1 MPKTILAFAPHPD
14 DLEFSAGGTI
24 AAMVQEGAAV
34 HLVIATDGC
43 RGSFEHPSRKLAEL
57 RLQEAQR
64 AAAVLGIQPPI
75 LLGYPDLELD
85 TLPPGKLR
93 EQFIRYIREFRPEIV
108 FAEDAF
114 AAYETHPDHRAVAWA
129 AAEALSFA
137 TLPLVYPEHREAGLE
152 PHFVPEKYFYSDVG
166 TGSNKVTDISQTID
180 RKLAA
185 LAEHKTQVDFL
196 VEDVL
201 RQARI
206 AGLDVGAVLGEAE
219 GNPMEALS
227 WAIRLQAAETG
238 APAGHTYAEAFRYVR
253 FHPFVE
259 SILAGQS

>member
-24 AAMVQEGAAV
+24 AAMVQEGAVV

-43 RGSFEHPSRKLAEL
+43 RGSFEHPRHELAEL

-64 AAAVLGIQPPI
+64 AAAVLGINSPI

-85 TLPPGKLR
+85 TLPPGRLR
-93 EQFIRYIREFRPEIV
+93 EQFIRLIREFRPEIV

-114 AAYETHPDHRAVAWA
+114 AAYENHPDHRAVAWA
-129 AAEALSFA
+129 ASEALSFA
-137 TLPLVYPEHREAGLE
+137 TLPLVCPEHREQGLE
-152 PHFVPEKYFYSDVG
+152 PHFVPEKYFYSDLG
-166 TGSNKVTDISQTID
+166 TGANKVIDIGQTID

-185 LAEHKTQVDFL
+185 LAEHKTQVKFL
-196 VEDVL
+196 VEDVM
-201 RQARI
+201 RQAHI
-206 AGLDVGAVLGEAE
+206 AGLDVHAVLGEAE

-227 WAIRLQAAETG
+227 WAVRMQAAETG
-238 APAGHTYAEAFRYVR
+238 ASAGYTYGEAFRYVR

-259 SILAGQS
+259 SLLAAQA